1 MLQTAVGEENQADP
15 SRTLQQ
21 AYTPKGCERMTE
33 LPQGDVTE
41 VRRGDPNALRVLS
54 SDMARLST
62 TGYIRTERKP
72 KDAMPRVGQVLFVEG
87 HPVLAVHESEA
98 LLFGLEAL
106 LEIENDAMPME
117 TLLAV
122 HELSA
127 GEAQRVSTLYS
138 NAFLHLETASTEPS
152 ADERWWS
159 NVTLRKGSWRRE
171 ERLPELEVT
180 VDAPEAIKQRSQ
192 AYMGR
197 HQGSEK
203 MIHPG
208 DALMLDALD
217 PSEVFT
223 LAGHLANHGRP
234 VLVLSRHDVDSLSVE
249 HGLPV
254 SACHW
259 LSTGNH
265 PRAIQP
271 TLQDVRAKIDAFLW
285 ENMRAVVVLEG
296 VEYLAGMNGDGP
308 TIDFLRDAVDGVRM
322 DDHVLLTTVDLN
334 AFEIE
339 PRHRLER
346 CFSMIEQND
355 VEQWLIDPELLLDHP
370 LCAPPTDEERQ
381 WIEHQLKRAI
391 EHSPVQTS
399 GTGEMTMIGGE
410 EPVTSEER
418 QQATA
423 ALEGHIQAWAE
434 EQEPTLPASTEPR
447 VVAEVVQPVEV
458 QIEQQ
463 NPTPQPT
470 PVESK
475 VEEAQARA
483 PQVMPEPT
491 LTTKQP
497 PKPSGPRTPQ
507 RIRRKKKKHSPATR
521 HSQFQT
527 QAAVAHAPES
537 SPEFKPPVSHRSS
550 VALTHQLET
559 YEARQEAALDKTFQP
574 RKFNAQSLRDAA
586 MQTASTR
593 QHNLPSIKSQR
604 SPIEAVKNIQPT
616 NASTT
621 LTPLSARPGVE
632 AEAQPKQLPREI
644 ASSEQAPPSIEDS
657 LSSWEIEDLE
667 RLRKEREGEA

>member
-1 MLQTAVGEENQADP
+1 
-15 SRTLQQ
+15 
-21 AYTPKGCERMTE
+21 MTE

-41 VRRGDPNALRVLS
+41 VRRGDPNALRILS
-54 SDMARLST
+54 SDMARLTT

-72 KDAMPRVGQVLFVEG
+72 KDAMPRIGQVLFIEG
-87 HPVLAVHESEA
+87 HPVLAMHESDA

-127 GEAQRVSTLYS
+127 AEAQRVSTLYPT
-138 NAFLHLETASTEPS
+138 AFLHLEAASAEPLV
-152 ADERWWS
+152 DERWWS

-271 TLQDVRAKIDAFLW
+271 TLQEVRAKIDAFLW

-322 DDHVLLTTVDLN
+322 DDHVLLTTADLN
-334 AFEIE
+334 AFELE

-346 CFSMIEQND
+346 CFSMIQQSD
-355 VEQWLIDPELLLDHP
+355 VEQWLLDPELLLDHP
-370 LCAPPTDEERQ
+370 LCAPPTDDERQ
-381 WIEHQLKRAI
+381 WIEQQLKRAI

-399 GTGEMTMIGGE
+399 EAGEMTMIGGE
-410 EPVTSEER
+410 EPLTSEER

-423 ALEGHIQAWAE
+423 ALEGQIQAWAE
-434 EQEPTLPASTEPR
+434 DQQPRPSPPNEPMT
-447 VVAEVVQPVEV
+447 VAEVAQPAEV
-458 QIEQQ
+458 QIDQQ
-463 NPTPQPT
+463 IPTSIQT

-475 VEEAQARA
+475 VKEAQTPE
-483 PQVMPEPT
+483 PQAMPEPT
-491 LTTKQP
+491 PIAKQP
-497 PKPSGPRTPQ
+497 TKPSGPRTPQ
-507 RIRRKKKKHSPATR
+507 RIQRRKKKNNAPAAQ

-537 SPEFKPPVSHRSS
+537 SPEFKPPTSHRAS
-550 VALTHQLET
+550 VALSHQLAT
-559 YEARQEAALDKTFQP
+559 YEARQEAAVNKTFQP
-574 RKFNAQSLRDAA
+574 RKFNGRSLRDAA
-586 MQTASTR
+586 QQHASTR
-593 QHNLPSIKSQR
+593 QHSLPSIKSQP
-604 SPIEAVKNIQPT
+604 SPIEAIKNKQPT
-616 NASTT
+616 NASTA

-667 RLRKEREGEA
+667 RLRKEREGGA

>member
-1 MLQTAVGEENQADP
+1 
-15 SRTLQQ
+15 
-21 AYTPKGCERMTE
+21 MTE

>member
-1 MLQTAVGEENQADP
+1 
-15 SRTLQQ
+15 
-21 AYTPKGCERMTE
+21 MTE

-41 VRRGDPNALRVLS
+41 VRRGDPNALRILS
-54 SDMARLST
+54 SDMARLTT

-72 KDAMPRVGQVLFVEG
+72 KDAMPRVGQVLFIEG
-87 HPVLAVHESEA
+87 HPVLAMHESDA

-127 GEAQRVSTLYS
+127 DEAQRVSTLYS
-138 NAFLHLETASTEPS
+138 NAFLHLEAASAEPS
-152 ADERWWS
+152 VDERWWS

-322 DDHVLLTTVDLN
+322 DDHVLLTTADLN
-334 AFEIE
+334 AFELE

-346 CFSMIEQND
+346 CFSMIQQSD
-355 VEQWLIDPELLLDHP
+355 VEQWLLDPELLLDHP
-370 LCAPPTDEERQ
+370 LCAPPTDDERQ
-381 WIEHQLKRAI
+381 WIEQQLKRAI
-391 EHSPVQTS
+391 EHSPAQTP
-399 GTGEMTMIGGE
+399 GAGEMTMIGGE
-410 EPVTSEER
+410 EPLTSEER

-423 ALEGHIQAWAE
+423 ALEGQIQAWAE
-434 EQEPTLPASTEPR
+434 DQEPTPSPPTEPII
-447 VVAEVVQPVEV
+447 VAEVAQAVEV

-463 NPTPQPT
+463 IPTSIPT
-470 PVESK
+470 PVESEVK
-475 VEEAQARA
+475 DAQTPE
-483 PQVMPEPT
+483 PQAMPEPT
-491 LTTKQP
+491 PIIKQLV
-497 PKPSGPRTPQ
+497 KPSGPRTPQ
-507 RIRRKKKKHSPATR
+507 RIRRRKKKHSPVAR

-537 SPEFKPPVSHRSS
+537 SPEFKPPTSHRAS
-550 VALTHQLET
+550 VALSHQLET
-559 YEARQEAALDKTFQP
+559 YEARQEAAVDKTFQP
-574 RKFNAQSLRDAA
+574 RKFNARSLRDAA
-586 MQTASTR
+586 QQHASTR
-593 QHNLPSIKSQR
+593 QHSLPSIKSQP
-604 SPIEAVKNIQPT
+604 SPIEAIKNKQPT

-667 RLRKEREGEA
+667 RLRKEREGGA

>member
-507 RIRRKKKKHSPATR
+507 RIRRRKKKHSPATR

>member
-1 MLQTAVGEENQADP
+1 
-15 SRTLQQ
+15 
-21 AYTPKGCERMTE
+21 MTE

-41 VRRGDPNALRVLS
+41 VRRGDPNALRILS
-54 SDMARLST
+54 SDMARLTT

-72 KDAMPRVGQVLFVEG
+72 KDAMPRVGQVLFIEG
-87 HPVLAVHESEA
+87 HPVLAMHESDA

-127 GEAQRVSTLYS
+127 DEAQRVSTLYS
-138 NAFLHLETASTEPS
+138 NAFLHLEAASAEPS
-152 ADERWWS
+152 VDERWWS

-322 DDHVLLTTVDLN
+322 DDHVLLTTADLN
-334 AFEIE
+334 AFELE

-346 CFSMIEQND
+346 CFSMIQQSD
-355 VEQWLIDPELLLDHP
+355 VEQWLLDPELLLDHP
-370 LCAPPTDEERQ
+370 LCAPPTDDERQ
-381 WIEHQLKRAI
+381 WIEQQLKRAI
-391 EHSPVQTS
+391 EHSPAQTP
-399 GTGEMTMIGGE
+399 GAGEMTMIGGE
-410 EPVTSEER
+410 EPLTSEER

-423 ALEGHIQAWAE
+423 ALEGQIQAWGE
-434 EQEPTLPASTEPR
+434 DQEPTPSPPTEPII
-447 VVAEVVQPVEV
+447 VAEVAQAVEV

-463 NPTPQPT
+463 VPTSIPT
-470 PVESK
+470 PVESEVK
-475 VEEAQARA
+475 EAQTPE
-483 PQVMPEPT
+483 PQAMPEPT
-491 LTTKQP
+491 PIIKQLV
-497 PKPSGPRTPQ
+497 KPSGPRTPQ
-507 RIRRKKKKHSPATR
+507 RIRRRKKKHSPVAR

-537 SPEFKPPVSHRSS
+537 SPESKPPTSHRAS
-550 VALTHQLET
+550 VALSHQLET
-559 YEARQEAALDKTFQP
+559 YEARQEAAVDKTFQP
-574 RKFNAQSLRDAA
+574 RKFNARSLRDAA
-586 MQTASTR
+586 QQHASTR
-593 QHNLPSIKSQR
+593 QHSLPSIKSQP
-604 SPIEAVKNIQPT
+604 SPIEAIKNKQPT

-667 RLRKEREGEA
+667 RLRKEREGGA

>member
-1 MLQTAVGEENQADP
+1 
-15 SRTLQQ
+15 
-21 AYTPKGCERMTE
+21 MTE

-41 VRRGDPNALRVLS
+41 VRRGDPNALRILS
-54 SDMARLST
+54 SDMARLTT

-72 KDAMPRVGQVLFVEG
+72 KDAMPRVGQVLFIEG
-87 HPVLAVHESEA
+87 HPVLAMHESDA

-138 NAFLHLETASTEPS
+138 NAFLHLEAASAEPS
-152 ADERWWS
+152 VDERWWS

-217 PSEVFT
+217 PSEVFS

-265 PRAIQP
+265 PRALQP
-271 TLQDVRAKIDAFLW
+271 ILQDVRTKIDAFLW

-322 DDHVLLTTVDLN
+322 DDHVLLTTADLN
-334 AFEIE
+334 AFELE

-346 CFSMIEQND
+346 CFSMIQQSD
-355 VEQWLIDPELLLDHP
+355 VEQWLLDPELLLDHP
-370 LCAPPTDEERQ
+370 VCAPPTDDERQ
-381 WIEHQLKRAI
+381 WIEQQLKRAI
-391 EHSPVQTS
+391 EHSPVQTP
-399 GTGEMTMIGGE
+399 GAGEMTMIGGE
-410 EPVTSEER
+410 EPLTSI
-418 QQATA
+418 
-423 ALEGHIQAWAE
+423 G
-434 EQEPTLPASTEPR
+434 
-447 VVAEVVQPVEV
+447 
-458 QIEQQ
+458 
-463 NPTPQPT
+463 
-470 PVESK
+470 
-475 VEEAQARA
+475 
-483 PQVMPEPT
+483 
-491 LTTKQP
+491 
-497 PKPSGPRTPQ
+497 
-507 RIRRKKKKHSPATR
+507 
-521 HSQFQT
+521 
-527 QAAVAHAPES
+527 
-537 SPEFKPPVSHRSS
+537 
-550 VALTHQLET
+550 
-559 YEARQEAALDKTFQP
+559 
-574 RKFNAQSLRDAA
+574 
-586 MQTASTR
+586 
-593 QHNLPSIKSQR
+593 SI
-604 SPIEAVKNIQPT
+604 
-616 NASTT
+616 
-621 LTPLSARPGVE
+621 
-632 AEAQPKQLPREI
+632 
-644 ASSEQAPPSIEDS
+644 
-657 LSSWEIEDLE
+657 
-667 RLRKEREGEA
+667 

>member
-1 MLQTAVGEENQADP
+1 LLQTAVGEENQADP

-507 RIRRKKKKHSPATR
+507 RIRRRKKKHSPATR